1 MISTQMI
8 SLRTTNYMT
17 PDHELPDYEV
27 RILRAIRRIIR
38 AVDMHSKQL
47 QGKQDITTPQ
57 LIALLALEKH
67 GAMPVKML
75 SQSLD
80 LSPSTTVGVID
91 RLEHKGMVTRTRSV
105 DDRRQVHVAITPE
118 GKTLATLS
126 PFPLQARLADGLS
139 NMPELEQATIALSL
153 ERLVSLF
160 GASNIDASAILAVDP
175 IHPEAP
181 E

>member
-1 MISTQMI
+1 M
-8 SLRTTNYMT
+8 N
-17 PDHELPDYEV
+17 PEHDLPEYEV

-67 GAMPVKML
+67 GAMPVKTL

-91 RLEHKGMVTRTRSV
+91 RLEQKRMVTRTRSL
-105 DDRRQVHVAITPE
+105 DDRRQVHIAITPE
-118 GKTLATLS
+118 GSAQAARS
-126 PFPLQARLADGLS
+126 PFPLQTRLADGLS
-139 NMPELEQATIALSL
+139 TMPELEQATIALSL

-160 GASNIDASAILAVDP
+160 GASNIDASAILSVDP
-175 IHPEAP
+175 IYDHSGAKTQTEKEDA
-181 E
+181 